1 MALKR
6 VLSTKVS
13 ENNYIKMQDFL
24 GMYNAKTGK
33 NLTMSMLKWE
43 AIRFFVNYTIK
54 ILIWQSKYK
63 KNIVCF

>member
-33 NLTMSMLKWE
+33 NLTMSMLIWE

-54 ILIWQSKYK
+54 SWK
-63 KNIVCF
+63 